1 MNSKNNDEWVKETD
15 KKIIHY
21 IWTIFVSVLVALVT
35 TVVIGKYL
43 FF

>member
-1 MNSKNNDEWVKETD
+1 MNNNNNYDWAKEVNT
-15 KKIIHY
+15 KIIHY

-35 TVVIGKYL
+35 TVVVGKCL